1 MKEAQGATI
10 RAKITWELEGEKCS
24 KYFFQKLEKRKN
36 ADQAIRSFES
46 RQNGKILKDQQEI
59 LTEVKT
65 FYEQLCVQKN
75 SVQERIEINPSPSV
89 IGRNDQNQSNKQ
101 FNFNH
106 KCCEPKG
113 SNMQCFQETRN
124 HKKLRMQSPLIL
136 VVQKKISPKN
146 RCECNQKITITEIE
160 RAITCF
166 ENNKSPSN
174 DGLPAEFYKTFNEI
188 LKTDLHKLYIEISLL
203 GEMPRSM
210 RQAVCTVISCLYKTG
225 DREEITNWRSILLLN
240 YDNKIYTKILA
251 NKIHPT

>member
-160 RAITCF
+160 RAITC
-166 ENNKSPSN
+166 
-174 DGLPAEFYKTFNEI
+174 
-188 LKTDLHKLYIEISLL
+188 LKIISHPVMMVYLQNFIKLLMKYLK
-203 GEMPRSM
+203 
-210 RQAVCTVISCLYKTG
+210 QTYISCTLKYP
-225 DREEITNWRSILLLN
+225 
-240 YDNKIYTKILA
+240 Y
-251 NKIHPT
+251 